1 MAKKVTLTRDDFL
14 EVARKACNKWA
25 DKNLKEGASVGSG
38 LAMSEFYSKDAG
50 DMNAIMED
58 FTSAAGELQK
68 AMDEIKEST
77 TAVSAA
83 VEESA
88 KGIVNVAEMST
99 DLTGSVGDIQKA
111 ADHNNEIA
119 DLLDT
124 EVKRFKLE

>member
-1 MAKKVTLTRDDFL
+1 MASRSPVLPS
-14 EVARKACNKWA
+14 N
-25 DKNLKEGASVGSG
+25 
-38 LAMSEFYSKDAG
+38 SKRTPVV
-50 DMNAIMED
+50 
-58 FTSAAGELQK
+58 FT
-68 AMDEIKEST
+68 
-77 TAVSAA
+77 